1 MGRFFAGLSP
11 QPCALGLA
19 LSGAPVFPER
29 HSGACELSWVP
40 LPALQDSEPGE
51 SSRPYG
57 SGLCSFPLLP
67 SLCSPPPGSSCAISF
82 TYLSLHPSSLSPP
95 SRRLLPH
102 PFLTPCLLSPHLSV
116 RLSHRLRHSRTSS
129 SVSTVSVLSLLASL
143 ATSSPVTCSL
153 IFLSFKGSW
162 LIQTASPHAGLMTQI
177 LWVTIFTQA
186 AQKAKLSVNEVL
198 AGASSSRPP
207 RASLHRCPGS
217 DDARALGP
225 AGTWVPFCLKPS
237 PQGAHSQHHPTVP
250 RTLPFAKGRLQPQQ
264 LFWQQTSFFSW
275 KPCHHLGLER
285 ERFFPPHS

>member
-1 MGRFFAGLSP
+1 MF
-11 QPCALGLA
+11 
-19 LSGAPVFPER
+19 
-29 HSGACELSWVP
+29 
-40 LPALQDSEPGE
+40 PAL
-51 SSRPYG
+51 
-57 SGLCSFPLLP
+57 LP
-67 SLCSPPPGSSCAISF
+67 RDLWTVSLQA
-82 TYLSLHPSSLSPP
+82 SPP
-95 SRRLLPH
+95 SPALLGWLCRVRPSFRSGTQAPVSCLGSHCQPFRTPSQGRAPAPMALASAPSLSFLPFALPLLVLAVPCLLRTCPFILPPCLLRVVGCLPH
-102 PFLTPCLLSPHLSV
+102 PFLTPCPLSPHLSV

-129 SVSTVSVLSLLASL
+129 SVSTISVLSLLAPL
-143 ATSSPVTCSL
+143 ATSSPVTHSL

-162 LIQTASPHAGLMTQI
+162 LIQTASPHAGLVTQI

-237 PQGAHSQHHPTVP
+237 PQGAHSQHHPTVR

-264 LFWQQTSFFSW
+264 LF
-275 KPCHHLGLER
+275 
-285 ERFFPPHS
+285 

>member
-1 MGRFFAGLSP
+1 MALASAPSLSFLPFAL
-11 QPCALGLA
+11 
-19 LSGAPVFPER
+19 
-29 HSGACELSWVP
+29 
-40 LPALQDSEPGE
+40 
-51 SSRPYG
+51 
-57 SGLCSFPLLP
+57 PLLVLAVP
-67 SLCSPPPGSSCAISF
+67 SLLRTCPFILPPCLLRVVGC
-82 TYLSLHPSSLSPP
+82 
-95 SRRLLPH
+95 LPH
-102 PFLTPCLLSPHLSV
+102 PFLTPCPLSPHLSV

-129 SVSTVSVLSLLASL
+129 SVSTISVLSLLAPL
-143 ATSSPVTCSL
+143 ATSSPVTHSL

-162 LIQTASPHAGLMTQI
+162 LIQTASPHAGLVTQI

-237 PQGAHSQHHPTVP
+237 PQGAHSQHHPTVR

-285 ERFFPPHS
+285 ERFFPPVHKLSFSSFHLKLPLLFSWWLLWWDWMDLLVKLHLSFFFFFLSWSCLNSYKNI